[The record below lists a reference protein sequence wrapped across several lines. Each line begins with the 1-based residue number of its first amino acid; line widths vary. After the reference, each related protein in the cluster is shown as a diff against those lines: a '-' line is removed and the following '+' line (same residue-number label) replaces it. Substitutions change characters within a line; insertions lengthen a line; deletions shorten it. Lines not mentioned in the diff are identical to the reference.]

1 MNNKI
6 KRIFQGLTL
15 TTFTMGVY
23 NTLNG
28 LQNKNN
34 ICISKEEFKEKRHT
48 MWNKIFSLINNIT
61 LKILMVMF
69 CLNNSDVYYLFLLGG
84 IIGIILYLY
93 CEYINNLDYLF
104 TIYKRFDKYLIYSC
118 IAFFII
124 CIVSKYMDTNWFYQ
138 IKIHIFNT
146 IRLEDKEF
154 TISDI
159 KFSMKDVW
167 EGVNFIGGA
176 AVFSGGLKASTSILK
191 STTMSAPPSVKLGFV
206 LAGGT
211 ASFFTFKIANKIWQA
226 TSYSTTLPSDG
237 VDITIKKSS
246 SGNFEVHQENN
257 PKSPL
262 EDETQFSHLVD
273 VLSDSL
279 NLYICIFVI
288 INLCIIFLF
297 LKIMSDREYNFDWL
311 SKFKY
316 GATLRTKL
324 VKVLSYWRT
333 SNLIF
338 FYVGMFMIWLFTGIN
353 LIFLK
358 YVLTGLLSL

>member
-1 MNNKI
+1 M
-6 KRIFQGLTL
+6 
-15 TTFTMGVY
+15 
-23 NTLNG
+23 
-28 LQNKNN
+28 KNFN
-34 ICISKEEFKEKRHT
+34 EKRNT
-48 MWNKIFSLINNIT
+48 MSNKIFSLINNIT

-69 CLNNSDVYYLFLLGG
+69 CLNNNDVYYLFLLGG
-84 IIGIILYLY
+84 IISILLYLY
-93 CEYINNLDYLF
+93 CEYKNNLEYLF
-104 TIYKRFDKYLIYSC
+104 TKIKRFDKYLIYSG

-124 CIVSKYMDTNWFYQ
+124 YIVSNYIDINYFYH
-138 IKIHIFNT
+138 IKNVIFKT
-146 IRLEDKEF
+146 ILLDEKDF

-167 EGVNFIGGA
+167 DGVNFIGGA
-176 AVFSGGLKASTSILK
+176 AVFSAGLKASTTILK

-206 LAGGT
+206 LAGGS
-211 ASFFTFKIANKIWQA
+211 ASFFTFKIANKIWSA
-226 TSYSTTLPSDG
+226 TEYSKSEPSDG
-237 VDITIKKSS
+237 VDIIIKKTS
-246 SGNFEVHQENN
+246 SGSFEFNSKNN
-257 PKSPL
+257 PQSPF
-262 EDETQFSHLVD
+262 EDETQFTHLVD

-288 INLCIIFLF
+288 INLCILFLF
-297 LKIMSDREYNFDWL
+297 LKIMSDREYNFEWL

-338 FYVGMFMIWLFTGIN
+338 FYLGMFMIWLFTGIN

-358 YVLTGLLSL
+358 YVLTGLQSL